1 MSFIAYQR
9 YFCRLTSYSLKIR
22 IYLTDA
28 TPDNIVVDATTFDVT
43 FVDLDSV
50 FVVDSETPRL
60 RDSETLTHNR
70 QTHRHE
76 KIDCDGMCF
85 AYVPD
90 ELCSHHLSDI
100 NLFAVCQVGIQ
111 VQLCSVKID

>member
-1 MSFIAYQR
+1 M
-9 YFCRLTSYSLKIR
+9 
-22 IYLTDA
+22 
-28 TPDNIVVDATTFDVT
+28 T

-50 FVVDSETPRL
+50 FVVDSETI
-60 RDSETLTHNR
+60 SNNQ

-100 NLFAVCQVGIQ
+100 NLFAIFQVGIK
-111 VQLCSVKID
+111 VQLCSVKFHLNTSAFVALR